1 MEDLSGRVFPGF
13 IVEYPASLISGDLFC
28 QGITRE
34 TQSSQSLSALNH
46 CPLFSK
52 MNLMKHTHTDTH
64 TSRRYRQREGMAG
77 PGRQVRDGKPP
88 RRDLSLAKW
97 RQEVAGT
104 PRPLLSP
111 G

>member
-1 MEDLSGRVFPGF
+1 METDRGKGWEDLGYR
-13 IVEYPASLISGDLFC
+13 
-28 QGITRE
+28 
-34 TQSSQSLSALNH
+34 
-46 CPLFSK
+46 FS
-52 MNLMKHTHTDTH
+52 LMKHTHTDTH
-64 TSRRYRQREGMAG
+64 TSQRYRQREGMAG